1 MSPDVEERV
10 LQAVKEKAEEGRIP
24 CAVALKLAE
33 ELGVPP
39 LEVGKA
45 ANALNIK
52 IVKCS
57 LGCF

>member
-1 MSPDVEERV
+1 MADEIDEKVME
-10 LQAVKEKAEEGRIP
+10 AVKAKAEEGRIA

-33 ELGVPP
+33 ELEVPTA
-39 LEVGKA
+39 EVGKA
-45 ANALNIK
+45 ANALDVK